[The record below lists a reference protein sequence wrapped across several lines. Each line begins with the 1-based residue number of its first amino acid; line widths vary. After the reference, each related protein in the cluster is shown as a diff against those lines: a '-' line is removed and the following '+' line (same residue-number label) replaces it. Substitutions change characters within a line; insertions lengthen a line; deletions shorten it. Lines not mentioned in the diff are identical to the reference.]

1 MTDPAIHSTI
11 EDFGR
16 DNKRTMGM
24 AKFFETHMCATQFV
38 TNSNDCVPYYISQIC
53 MPNLPLVKL
62 NFPPAAFGISKGQ
75 LQLQFSVRIA
85 ALRIVHCIGRRPSIA
100 PANRIAGNCIASI
113 AAANGIAAGER
124 PVQVHHLAKNHC
136 SALDRRRTLFNVD
149 WSNSSS
155 DSDRTCLKQKVEE
168 SSLFD

>member
-1 MTDPAIHSTI
+1 MYEYEYELHNFHELPEIHELHEIHDELYVLRHVRCCVATI
-11 EDFGR
+11 IWSPNRLVFLSEWQ
-16 DNKRTMGM
+16 
-24 AKFFETHMCATQFV
+24 HM
-38 TNSNDCVPYYISQIC
+38 I
-53 MPNLPLVKL
+53 VKL